1 MRGSMIGI
9 LWTAIWVAGCSGESE
24 ALPANSG
31 SPAKA
36 GPPAATAN
44 AAVAQAPAPAPAAP
58 AYTLAD
64 NGLLPGLAFGT
75 PRDQAVA
82 AARAAFG
89 QPTGREHNDECG
101 EGPMD
106 FVSFGHLQLSFQEGR
121 LVGWSVDDPRPDLRT
136 AGGLHVGAPRSAL
149 GSTEVEEES
158 SLGAEFAVGDIGGIL
173 DEQGAR
179 IQALWAGAV
188 CQFR

>member
-1 MRGSMIGI
+1 MRRRLIGI
-9 LWTAIWVAGCSGESE
+9 LWTAMLVAGCSGESE

-31 SPAKA
+31 SPARA
-36 GPPAATAN
+36 DPPAVPANTATK
-44 AAVAQAPAPAPAAP
+44 AAAPAPAA
-58 AYTLAD
+58 ATYTLAG

-75 PRDQAVA
+75 PRDRAVE

-89 QPTGREHNDECG
+89 PPTGREHNDECG

-106 FVSFGHLQLSFQEGR
+106 FVSFGHLQLGFQEGR
-121 LVGWSVDDPRPDLRT
+121 LVGWSIDDPQPDLRT

-149 GSTEVEEES
+149 GSIEVDEES
-158 SLGAEFAVGDIGGIL
+158 SLGAEFFVDDVGGIL

-179 IQALWAGAV
+179 ILALWAGAV